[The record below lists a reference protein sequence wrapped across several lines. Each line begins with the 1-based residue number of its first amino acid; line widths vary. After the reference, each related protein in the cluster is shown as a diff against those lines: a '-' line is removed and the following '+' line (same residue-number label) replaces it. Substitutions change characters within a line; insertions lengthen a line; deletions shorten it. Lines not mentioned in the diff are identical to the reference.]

1 MEYNS
6 KACEKYEKRERLGEG
21 TYGVV
26 YKAIDTQSK
35 KVVAIKKIKLDRE
48 DEGVPSTTLR
58 EMSLLKSLNHPNVV
72 KYFFI
77 INFIYNNPKAS
88 RN

>member
-1 MEYNS
+1 MEFAS
-6 KACEKYEKRERLGEG
+6 KGYEKYEKRERLGEG

-35 KVVAIKKIKLDRE
+35 KVYAIKKIKLDRE

-58 EMSLLKSLNHPNVV
+58 EMSLLKSLDHSNVV
-72 KYFFI
+72 K
-77 INFIYNNPKAS
+77 
-88 RN
+88 